1 MPFLLR
7 LCYLS
12 SMRRR
17 ILPLIAV
24 MLLVMCVSKT
34 HGAGPGIQES
44 QLGKVEFPTSGSE
57 HTQGHFLRGVAAL
70 HSFWYEEALE
80 AFRAATK
87 ADPDFMMGYWGE
99 AMAHNHPLWKEQDT
113 EAARQALA
121 KIMDS
126 AKLTP
131 RERAYLNAVKVL
143 YGEGD
148 KGARDKAYS
157 ADLEKI
163 YRDYPEDLEAACFY
177 ALSLL
182 AVASQSDERIR
193 TRIQA
198 GALTLDVFNK
208 NPDHPCA
215 AHYTIHA
222 FDDPDYAILALPAAR
237 RYAKIAPESHH
248 ALHMPA
254 HIFLQLGMW
263 PEAATSNEGGW
274 AASVAWVKRKSL
286 PLSHRDYHSLYWLQY
301 VYLQQGRYKQAED
314 LLALKQKDMAEASDH
329 DAPAKSFGHKGD
341 VGRYFDEMVATHVV
355 ETERWGAARLFDS
368 SGSKNDGKARALP
381 LYVRGLAA
389 AQKGSPETATILAD
403 LQTLRKEA
411 KDTDQSRRAKPYEV
425 RELQVAAVARAA
437 KGAYE
442 EAIALIKNAA
452 DLEEKLPPPSG
463 PPEMIKPSH
472 ELFGEILLR
481 AGRPKEAV
489 PQFATSL
496 VRHPMRARSLLG
508 AARAA
513 AQSGDRSG
521 AVSAYATLFRVWAQ
535 ADPDLSEVR
544 EAREYVKQA
553 SR

>member
-1 MPFLLR
+1 MMHRRALHVTGLL
-7 LCYLS
+7 
-12 SMRRR
+12 
-17 ILPLIAV
+17 
-24 MLLVMCVSKT
+24 LLVVCAGTAS
-34 HGAGPGIQES
+34 GAGPGIQES
-44 QLGKVEFPTSGSE
+44 QLGKVEFPTSGSD
-57 HTQGHFLRGVAAL
+57 HAQSHFLRGVAAL

-99 AMAHNHPLWKEQDT
+99 AMAHNHPIWQEQDT
-113 EAARQALA
+113 EAARAVLA
-121 KIMDS
+121 KLRDT

-131 RERAYLNAVKVL
+131 RERAYLNAVKRL

-148 KGARDKAYS
+148 KAARDKAY
-157 ADLEKI
+157 AAAMEKL
-163 YRDYPEDLEAACFY
+163 YRDSPEDLEAACFY

-182 AVASQSDERIR
+182 AIAGQSDNRLRI
-193 TRIQA
+193 RIQA
-198 GALTLDVFNK
+198 GAITLDVFNK

-222 FDDPDYAILALPAAR
+222 FDDPDHAILALPAAR

-263 PEAATSNEGGW
+263 AEAAASNEAGW
-274 AASVAWVKRKSL
+274 AASVAWVKRQGL
-286 PLSHRDYHSLYWLQY
+286 PLSNRGYHSLYWLQY
-301 VYLQQGRYKQAED
+301 VYLQQGRYRQAEE
-314 LLALKQKDMAEASDH
+314 LLALKQKDMAEASGQDTKG
-329 DAPAKSFGHKGD
+329 KSFGHKGE
-341 VGRYFDEMVATHVV
+341 VGRYYDEMVATHVV
-355 ETERWGAARLFDS
+355 ETERWDAAAQLFGTT
-368 SGSKNDGKARALP
+368 GSKDGGKARALP
-381 LYVRGLAA
+381 LYVRGLAVS
-389 AQKGSPETATILAD
+389 QQGMPETDTLLAD

-452 DLEEKLPPPSG
+452 DMEEKLPTPSG

-481 AGRPKEAV
+481 AGRPKEAAQ
-489 PQFATSL
+489 QFAMSL
-496 VRHPMRARSLLG
+496 ARHPKRTRSLLG

-521 AVSAYATLFRVWAQ
+521 AATAYATLLQVWAQ
-535 ADPDLSEVR
+535 ADPDLPELR
-544 EAREYVKQA
+544 EAREYVNRA

>member
-1 MPFLLR
+1 MPRCISHLAAFLL
-7 LCYLS
+7 
-12 SMRRR
+12 
-17 ILPLIAV
+17 
-24 MLLVMCVSKT
+24 LVVWVAWA

-57 HTQGHFLRGVAAL
+57 HAQGHFLRGVAAL

-80 AFRAATK
+80 AFRAATN
-87 ADPDFMMGYWGE
+87 ADPDFMMGYWGQ
-99 AMAHNHPLWKEQDT
+99 AMAHNHPIWKEQDM
-113 EAARQALA
+113 EAARAVLA
-121 KIMDS
+121 NIRNK
-126 AKLTP
+126 AKVTP
-131 RERAYLNAVKVL
+131 RERAYLDAVKVL

-148 KGARDKAYS
+148 KAARDKAYS
-157 ADLEKI
+157 TAMEKL
-163 YRDYPEDLEAACFY
+163 YRDYPQDLEAACFY

-182 AVASQSDERIR
+182 AVAGQSDSRLR

-198 GALTLDVFNK
+198 GAITLDVFNK

-222 FDDPDYAILALPAAR
+222 FDDPDHAILALPAAR
-237 RYAKIAPESHH
+237 RYAKIAPESPH

-263 PEAATSNEGGW
+263 PEAASSNEAGW
-274 AASVAWVKRKSL
+274 KASVAWVKRQGL

-301 VYLQQGRYKQAED
+301 VYLQQGRYKKAED
-314 LLALKQKDMAEASDH
+314 LLALKQKDMVEASDH
-329 DAPAKSFGHKGD
+329 DAQGKPFGHKGE
-341 VGRYFDEMVATHVV
+341 VGRYFDEMVATYVV
-355 ETERWGAARLFDS
+355 ETELWETARLFDT
-368 SGSKNDGKARALP
+368 SGSKDDGKARALP
-381 LYVRGLAA
+381 LYVRALVA
-389 AQKGSPETATILAD
+389 AQKGTPQTDTLLAD

-411 KDTDQSRRAKPYEV
+411 KDADQSRRAKPYEV
-425 RELQVAAVARAA
+425 RELQVAAVARAV

-442 EAIALIKNAA
+442 EAIALMKNAV
-452 DLEEKLPPPSG
+452 DLEEKLSPPSG

-496 VRHPMRARSLLG
+496 ARHPKRARSLLG

-513 AQSGDRSG
+513 AQSGDRAG
-521 AVSAYATLFRVWAQ
+521 AVTAYATLLQVWAQ
-535 ADPDLSEVR
+535 ADPDLPELK
-544 EAREYVKQA
+544 EARDYTQQA
-553 SR
+553 AER